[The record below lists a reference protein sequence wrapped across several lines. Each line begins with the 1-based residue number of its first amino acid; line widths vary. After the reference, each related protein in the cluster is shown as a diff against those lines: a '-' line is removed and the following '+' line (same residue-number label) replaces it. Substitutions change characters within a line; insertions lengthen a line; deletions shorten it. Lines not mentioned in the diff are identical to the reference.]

1 MKLESQ
7 SMQIP
12 VDGISV
18 NKEVDVAVDLTS
30 PAVPCLV
37 GIFHIGD
44 WRHLLVKCLDNEF
57 GFILRSVI
65 DTNYFFHCGTFILC
79 VLLYNCPS
87 LLIQMVISQPN
98 SATGGLNPDLNL
110 PPENTSRGWLG
121 TIDAEPF
128 HNVAPKPISSNTS
141 GELVKPFVNQIPNRW
156 LSSSYH

>member
-1 MKLESQ
+1 MLQ
-7 SMQIP
+7 L
-12 VDGISV
+12 ISPHQQCV
-18 NKEVDVAVDLTS
+18 
-30 PAVPCLV
+30 V

-44 WRHLLVKCLDNEF
+44 WRHLLVKCSDNKF

-65 DTNYFFHCGTFILC
+65 DTNYLFHCGIFILC

-87 LLIQMVISQPN
+87 LLIQMDISQPN

-141 GELVKPFVNQIPNRW
+141 GELVKAICQSNPK
-156 LSSSYH
+156 